1 MTYIATFST
10 IALCVFIAFW
20 AMEKAFKTARY
31 YPGQPLE
38 AKRII
43 VKKVNGHIITTTTR
57 GGEQC

>member
-1 MTYIATFST
+1 MEAIALIS
-10 IALCVFIAFW
+10 ICALCVVVGFYFL
-20 AMEKAFKTARY
+20 EKAFKTARF

-57 GGEQC
+57 GGEQ